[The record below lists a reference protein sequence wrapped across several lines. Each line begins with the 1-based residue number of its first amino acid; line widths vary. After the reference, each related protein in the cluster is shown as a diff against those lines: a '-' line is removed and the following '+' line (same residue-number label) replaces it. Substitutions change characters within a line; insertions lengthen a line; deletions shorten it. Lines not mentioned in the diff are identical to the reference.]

1 MRLDKEKVFY
11 QINYQIDDGRWRCM
25 VCTSIKRGGDTGVKR
40 GVCKSCDDQLKNLK
54 SRLDSLFCILGDK
67 SCHPTRCTGCLI
79 ARYVWWAHY
88 PNSPNYK
95 DPVIIRRFEL
105 WLKGYEYPIPFK
117 SKKRAN
123 HIASLQQLFIW
134 LVIFP
139 FFFFFQVSFF
149 QFYNTRILIKGLI
162 LIFLKGFITNAI

>member
-1 MRLDKEKVFY
+1 MHVDQAELLTIEDVADNGSRETEEHTIENVADNGSRETDEPTIEDGEEDDEEEELPPI
-11 QINYQIDDGRWRCM
+11 QIFDDGRWRCM

-123 HIASLQQLFIW
+123 HIASLQ
-134 LVIFP
+134 
-139 FFFFFQVSFF
+139 
-149 QFYNTRILIKGLI
+149 
-162 LIFLKGFITNAI
+162 